1 MSFCGMKL
9 QLWLSVGM
17 WFGTYSC
24 LGARMW
30 TRGLVRPWFVA
41 KTRWFRIPDFCNTEE
56 ECVGHGV
63 KYHKVRDDSDA

>member
-17 WFGTYSC
+17 CFGTYSC
-24 LGARMW
+24 LGVRMR
-30 TRGLVRPWFVA
+30 TRGLVRPLFVA
-41 KTRWFRIPDFCNTEE
+41 KTMWFRIPDFCNTEE

-63 KYHKVRDDSDA
+63 KYHKVRDDNDA